1 MVTMLTQYNSGKY
14 QMNCFV
20 WTFSLNSDSKF
31 LNRHCDLPTFW
42 HGNQVRSEKLGDCSM
57 PGLTLKSICYQTSN
71 SHHLSLSYISASLLP
86 FQIWPLI
93 RWRMCLCPSFGSRH
107 LSTSCIICPR
117 FHMTLR
123 VVFRV
128 KDSLDIQVIKSRQTK
143 AMPLLYLR
151 LTSRVFRKATQTPCA
166 LEKWF

>member
-1 MVTMLTQYNSGKY
+1 MVMMLTQYISGKY

-42 HGNQVRSEKLGDCSM
+42 YGNQVHSEKLGDLLNARTHTQIYLLSDFKL
-57 PGLTLKSICYQTSN
+57 PSFITVVYQ
-71 SHHLSLSYISASLLP
+71 HLPPSLSNMTSDKVE
-86 FQIWPLI
+86 
-93 RWRMCLCPSFGSRH
+93 MCLCPSFGSRH